1 MIFFGTAT
9 IIYIVFERLNSNEKN
24 LLFKENIMQDIELE
38 IARNSEII
46 NTNISDDKLILTTKL
61 LNSFYRIIV
70 FDLKTGKKLYFFDIK
85 N

>member
-24 LLFKENIMQDIELE
+24 LLFKENIMQDFELE
-38 IARNSEII
+38 IAPNSEII